1 MKNYTCCLVRRDV
14 MIMALVYL
22 VMLVFRAMI

>member
-1 MKNYTCCLVRRDV
+1 MKNCSCYLVRRDV

-22 VMLVFRAMI
+22 VMFAFRAMI

>member
-1 MKNYTCCLVRRDV
+1 MKNYSCYFVRRDV

-22 VMLVFRAMI
+22 IMLAFRAMI

>member
-1 MKNYTCCLVRRDV
+1 MKNYTCYLVRRDAT
-14 MIMALVYL
+14 IMTLVYL

>member
-1 MKNYTCCLVRRDV
+1 MKNYSCYLVRRDV

-22 VMLVFRAMI
+22 IMFAFRAMI